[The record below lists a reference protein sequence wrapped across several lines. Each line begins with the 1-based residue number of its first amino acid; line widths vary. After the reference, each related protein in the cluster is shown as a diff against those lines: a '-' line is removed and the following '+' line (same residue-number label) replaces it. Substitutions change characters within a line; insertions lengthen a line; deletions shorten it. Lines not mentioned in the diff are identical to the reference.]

1 MSIAALAFLMF
12 SFQAYASA
20 QVADNTVL
28 TQIDENTYE
37 VSVYYA
43 SGALMEKGFMQNGES
58 TGKWI
63 RYNEQGD
70 VISEANYL
78 NGKKEGTWLIYNNE
92 GELRYEMVYENN
104 IRVLAKSFSE
114 EGQMVS
120 YRVQ

>member
-1 MSIAALAFLMF
+1 MSVAVVAVLMF
-12 SFQAYASA
+12 SFQINATA

-37 VSVYYA
+37 VSVFYA

-63 RYNEQGD
+63 RYNEAG
-70 VISEANYL
+70 VIISEANYL

-92 GELRYEMVYENN
+92 GELRFEMVYENN
-104 IRVLAKSFSE
+104 VRVLAKSFSE
-114 EGQMVS
+114 EGEMVS